1 MPKKVMPNPELPIYK
16 QFDVD
21 GSVYNELNL
30 KSMLFVIKYWLEEV
44 SLPAG
49 KKPRYQFL
57 PSDNLIRLEYERLLA
72 IYQVDKRYVRFVE
85 YLSYVGLKE
94 IK

>member
-1 MPKKVMPNPELPIYK
+1 MPKRVMPNPELPIYK

-30 KSMLFVIKYWLEEV
+30 TSMLFVVKYWLEEI

-49 KKPRYQFL
+49 NGPRYGFL
-57 PSDNLIRLEYERLLA
+57 PADNLIRVEYERLLG
-72 IYQVDKRYVRFVE
+72 IYQVDNRYVRFVE
-85 YLSYVGLKE
+85 HLSYVGLKT